1 MKQCPNCGRELPDT
15 ATKCGYCNFP
25 MLPDSVIR
33 QMPPIDYKSLNS
45 RRVRNNWIIMIC
57 MVIAG
62 APFFIIGLLDAHN
75 SLSAIR
81 NFSPTSGDVVGNTM
95 RLDPRGTQSY
105 VPIVEFRTG
114 NGRVV
119 RFTDMLFGTIPP
131 TYKAGDKVRVVYDP
145 KDPQTARIRSWSR
158 LWLGSVM
165 LMVAGLIPV
174 VVGGAVVW
182 ATGRR

>member
-1 MKQCPNCGRELPDT
+1 MIPRV
-15 ATKCGYCNFP
+15 Y
-25 MLPDSVIR
+25 
-33 QMPPIDYKSLNS
+33 PIDYNPPSPY
-45 RRVRNNWIIMIC
+45 RMRNNWIIMIC

-81 NFSPTSGDVVGNTM
+81 NLSPTSGVVVGNKT
-95 RLDPRGTQSY
+95 RLDPRGTQPY
-105 VPIVEFRTG
+105 VPVVEFRTG
-114 NGRVV
+114 DGRVV
-119 RFTDMLFGTIPP
+119 RFTDSLFGSIPP

-158 LWLGSVM
+158 LWLGSAI
-165 LMVAGLIPV
+165 LMIGGLVPV